1 MLYFWVGLFTLMISI
16 INYSVHM
23 DAFLYIQKQKK
34 IADEQVI
41 LEDVLTSSEYIRKI
55 IVEHKDKC
63 SDINTT
69 CTELLQNRLESDGYT
84 VNNDVMHC
92 RDKDKIITYY
102 NYKSNDKFSDSVL
115 SLYKKHGVQDL
126 KTITIDHATSS
137 YCNLSSEGVY
147 IQKEYKDN

>member
-23 DAFLYIQKQKK
+23 DAFLYMQKQKK
-34 IADEQVI
+34 IADEQAI
-41 LEDVLTSSEYIRKI
+41 LEDVLTSSEYIGKI
-55 IVEHKDKC
+55 IAEHKGKC

-69 CTELLQNRLESDGYT
+69 CTELLQNRLENDGYT
-84 VNNDVMHC
+84 VNNNVMHC
-92 RDKDKIITYY
+92 RHNGKIITYY
-102 NYKSNDKFSDSVL
+102 NYKPNDIFYDSVL

-126 KTITIDHATSS
+126 KTIDHTTSRG
-137 YCNLSSEGVY
+137 CNLSSEGVY

>member
-23 DAFLYIQKQKK
+23 DAFLYMQKQKK
-34 IADEQVI
+34 IADEQAI

-69 CTELLQNRLESDGYT
+69 CTELLQNQLESDGYT
-84 VNNDVMHC
+84 GNNNIMHC
-92 RDKDKIITYY
+92 RYNGKIITYY
-102 NYKSNDKFSDSVL
+102 NYNDELHNSVL
-115 SLYKKHGVQDL
+115 SLYKKLGVQDL
-126 KTITIDHATSS
+126 KTIDHAISS
-137 YCNLSSEGVY
+137 YCNLSPEGVY

>member
-1 MLYFWVGLFTLMISI
+1 MLYFWIGLFTLMISI

-23 DAFLYIQKQKK
+23 DAFLYMQKQKK
-34 IADEQVI
+34 IADEQAI

-84 VNNDVMHC
+84 GNNNIMHC
-92 RDKDKIITYY
+92 RYNGKIITYY
-102 NYKSNDKFSDSVL
+102 NYNDELHDSVL
-115 SLYKKHGVQDL
+115 SLYKKLGVQDL
-126 KTITIDHATSS
+126 KTIDHAISS
-137 YCNLSSEGVY
+137 YCNLSPEGVY

>member
-1 MLYFWVGLFTLMISI
+1 MISI

-23 DAFLYIQKQKK
+23 DAFLYMQKQKK
-34 IADEQVI
+34 IADEQAI

-69 CTELLQNRLESDGYT
+69 CTELLQNQLESDGYT
-84 VNNDVMHC
+84 GNNNIMHC
-92 RDKDKIITYY
+92 RYNGKIITYY
-102 NYKSNDKFSDSVL
+102 NYNDELHNSVL
-115 SLYKKHGVQDL
+115 SLYKKLGVQDL
-126 KTITIDHATSS
+126 KTIDHAISS
-137 YCNLSSEGVY
+137 YCNLSPEGVY

>member
-23 DAFLYIQKQKK
+23 DAFLYMQKQKK
-34 IADEQVI
+34 IADEQAI

-69 CTELLQNRLESDGYT
+69 CTELLQSRLESDGYT
-84 VNNDVMHC
+84 GNNNIMHC
-92 RDKDKIITYY
+92 RYNGKIITYY
-102 NYKSNDKFSDSVL
+102 NYNDELHDSVF
-115 SLYKKHGVQDL
+115 SLYKKLGVQDL
-126 KTITIDHATSS
+126 KTIDHAISS
-137 YCNLSSEGVY
+137 YCNLSPEGVY

>member
-16 INYSVHM
+16 LNYSVHM
-23 DAFLYIQKQKK
+23 DASLYMQKQKK
-34 IADEQVI
+34 IADEQAI

-55 IVEHKDKC
+55 IAEDKGKC
-63 SDINTT
+63 SDFNT
-69 CTELLQNRLESDGYT
+69 CTELLRKQLEENGHKVD
-84 VNNDVMHC
+84 NDVMHC

-137 YCNLSSEGVY
+137 GCQLSSEGVY
-147 IQKEYKDN
+147 IQKEYKNN

>member
-23 DAFLYIQKQKK
+23 DAFLYMQKQKK
-34 IADEQVI
+34 IADEQAI

-84 VNNDVMHC
+84 VNNNIMHC
-92 RDKDKIITYY
+92 RYNGKIITYY
-102 NYKSNDKFSDSVL
+102 NYNDELHDSVL
-115 SLYKKHGVQDL
+115 SLYKKLGVQDL
-126 KTITIDHATSS
+126 KTIDHAISR
-137 YCNLSSEGVY
+137 YCNLSPEGVY

>member
-1 MLYFWVGLFTLMISI
+1 MLYFWVGLFTVMISI

-23 DAFLYIQKQKK
+23 DAFLYMQKQKK
-34 IADEQVI
+34 IADEQAI

-69 CTELLQNRLESDGYT
+69 CTELLQSRLESDGYT
-84 VNNDVMHC
+84 GNNNIMHC
-92 RDKDKIITYY
+92 RYNGKIITYY
-102 NYKSNDKFSDSVL
+102 NYNDELHDSVF
-115 SLYKKHGVQDL
+115 SLYKKLGVQDL
-126 KTITIDHATSS
+126 KTIDHAISS
-137 YCNLSSEGVY
+137 YCNLSPEGVY

>member
-23 DAFLYIQKQKK
+23 DAFLYMQKQKK
-34 IADEQVI
+34 IADEQAI

-55 IVEHKDKC
+55 IVEDKDKDKC

-84 VNNDVMHC
+84 VNNNIMHC
-92 RDKDKIITYY
+92 RYNGKIITYY
-102 NYKSNDKFSDSVL
+102 NYNDELHDSVL
-115 SLYKKHGVQDL
+115 SLYKKLGVQDL
-126 KTITIDHATSS
+126 KTIDHAISS
-137 YCNLSSEGVY
+137 YCNLSPEGVY

>member
-23 DAFLYIQKQKK
+23 DAFLYMQKQKK
-34 IADEQVI
+34 IADEQAI

-55 IVEHKDKC
+55 IGEHKNKC

-84 VNNDVMHC
+84 VNNNIMHC
-92 RDKDKIITYY
+92 RYNGKIITYY
-102 NYKSNDKFSDSVL
+102 NYNDELHDSVL
-115 SLYKKHGVQDL
+115 SLYKKLGVQDL
-126 KTITIDHATSS
+126 KTIDHAISS
-137 YCNLSSEGVY
+137 YCNLSLEGVY

>member
-23 DAFLYIQKQKK
+23 DAFLYMQKQKK
-34 IADEQVI
+34 IADEQAI
-41 LEDVLTSSEYIRKI
+41 LEDVLTSSENIGKI
-55 IVEHKDKC
+55 IAEHKGKC

-69 CTELLQNRLESDGYT
+69 CTELLQNRLENDGYT
-84 VNNDVMHC
+84 VNNNVMHC
-92 RDKDKIITYY
+92 RHSDKIITYY
-102 NYKSNDKFSDSVL
+102 NYKPNDKFYDSVL

-126 KTITIDHATSS
+126 KTIDHTTSRG
-137 YCNLSSEGVY
+137 CNLSSKGVY

>member
-1 MLYFWVGLFTLMISI
+1 MLYFGVGLFTLMISI

-23 DAFLYIQKQKK
+23 DAFLYMQKQKK
-34 IADEQVI
+34 IADEQAI

-84 VNNDVMHC
+84 VNNNIMHC
-92 RDKDKIITYY
+92 RYNGKIITYY
-102 NYKSNDKFSDSVL
+102 NYNDELHDSVL
-115 SLYKKHGVQDL
+115 SLYKKLGVQDL
-126 KTITIDHATSS
+126 KTIDHAISS
-137 YCNLSSEGVY
+137 YCNLSPEGVY